1 MKLFNT
7 IIITACMLVGSI
19 SAQNFKAS
27 LDNDN
32 QDLII
37 YLTPDSELN
46 IGFSTAEFFI
56 RLSTDDAAKIDN
68 MVATSDEI
76 NFPDLA
82 GAGGLTFVGTDT
94 QGAEPG
100 YVHYHFSW
108 QELNTE
114 IESTYEVGTAY
125 RIVTIRMNA
134 VAGMEAETV
143 DAELVHNDFFTPS
156 YLSLFG

>member
-1 MKLFNT
+1 
-7 IIITACMLVGSI
+7 MLVGSI

-68 MVATSDEI
+68 MVAT
-76 NFPDLA
+76 
-82 GAGGLTFVGTDT
+82 
-94 QGAEPG
+94 
-100 YVHYHFSW
+100 
-108 QELNTE
+108 
-114 IESTYEVGTAY
+114 
-125 RIVTIRMNA
+125 
-134 VAGMEAETV
+134 
-143 DAELVHNDFFTPS
+143 
-156 YLSLFG
+156 